1 MAENT
6 IKINDKNYLLE
17 NLSDRAKELI
27 QSINFADQQIEQLN
41 NEWAI
46 ADTARI
52 AYTRAL
58 KSSVEDTKK
67 EWT

>member
-6 IKINDKNYLLE
+6 IKINDKKYLLE

-52 AYTRAL
+52 AYTKAL

-67 EWT
+67 E

>member
-6 IKINDKNYLLE
+6 IKINNKNYLLE

-67 EWT
+67 E

>member
-6 IKINDKNYLLE
+6 IKINDKKYLLE
-17 NLSDRAKELI
+17 NLSERAKELI

-52 AYTRAL
+52 AYSKAL
-58 KSSVEDTKK
+58 KSSVEATEK
-67 EWT
+67 E

>member
-1 MAENT
+1 MSENT
-6 IKINDKNYLLE
+6 IKINDKTYTLE

-27 QSINFADQQIEQLN
+27 QSINFADQQIEQIN

-58 KSSVEDTKK
+58 KSSVDDTKK
-67 EWT
+67 E

>member
-6 IKINDKNYLLE
+6 IKINDKTYSLE

-27 QSINFADQQIEQLN
+27 QSINFADQQVEQLN

-58 KSSVEDTKK
+58 KSSIEDTKK
-67 EWT
+67 E

>member
-67 EWT
+67 E

>member
-6 IKINDKNYLLE
+6 IKINDKTYSLE

-27 QSINFADQQIEQLN
+27 QSINFADQQVEQLN

-52 AYTRAL
+52 AYTKAL

-67 EWT
+67 EWS

>member
-6 IKINDKNYLLE
+6 IKINDKTYTLE

-52 AYTRAL
+52 AYTKAL

-67 EWT
+67 E

>member
-6 IKINDKNYLLE
+6 LKINDKTYSLE

-27 QSINFADQQIEQLN
+27 QSISFADQQIEQLN

-46 ADTARI
+46 ADTARL
-52 AYTRAL
+52 AYTKAL

-67 EWT
+67 E